1 MIYTVLMIPF
11 DKYIFTKIQE
21 FEKDQGKR
29 VSLDKFAEYLGV
41 SRPLISHWL
50 SGRTKPSLEN
60 VRILAEKFGPEIYDV
75 LELTRPD
82 PDLYA
87 ITKMWDRILEKSRRS
102 IREQAEALVEGKEK
116 KKNIYDRQTTE
127 SNL

>member
-1 MIYTVLMIPF
+1 MIYTELMIPF

-21 FEKDQGKR
+21 FEKEQGKR

-60 VRILAEKFGPEIYDV
+60 VRILAEKFGPEIYDI
-75 LELTRPD
+75 LELSRPD
-82 PDLYA
+82 PDLLA
-87 ITKMWDRILEKSRRS
+87 ITKVWYQIPEKSRRA
-102 IREQAEALVEGKEK
+102 IREQAEALVEGKEE
-116 KKNIYDRQTTE
+116 NNNYDRQT
-127 SNL
+127 SKPAL